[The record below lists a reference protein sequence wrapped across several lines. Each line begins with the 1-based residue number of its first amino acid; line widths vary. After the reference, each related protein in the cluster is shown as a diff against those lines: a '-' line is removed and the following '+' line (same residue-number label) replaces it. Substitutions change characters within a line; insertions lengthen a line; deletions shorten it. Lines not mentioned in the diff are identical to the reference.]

1 MSILMKNEFNQKE
14 EHVNQASSY
23 TEHLKPSNKKV
34 RVGWH
39 ESAKAIS
46 MDGDDSPLA
55 EFFNLDEED
64 LDW

>member
-1 MSILMKNEFNQKE
+1 MKNKFNQKDG
-14 EHVNQASSY
+14 HVNQASSY
-23 TEHLKPSNKKV
+23 AKHLKPSNNKV

-55 EFFNLDEED
+55 EFLNLDEKD